1 MIYQDLGPKNRRRTA
16 LDPPEVDPTN
26 ADSSVESTLR
36 AQDYNITALSG
47 KKRAS
52 VPEVS

>member
-16 LDPPEVDPTN
+16 LDPPEVDP
-26 ADSSVESTLR
+26 STLR

-47 KKRAS
+47 KKRAP